1 MFENKFKP
9 VNLEIQVQLKT
20 TLVFLNDLN

>member
-9 VNLEIQVQLKT
+9 VNLEIQVQLET
-20 TLVFLNDLN
+20 TLVFSK